1 MRTGMRANLLSGAAL
16 LACATLPSTAALA
29 AEQSSSA
36 SDIIVTAQ
44 KRSQSINEVPIS
56 ITAATGSQL
65 LQSGVKNANDLV
77 KIVPGLTVQP
87 TPLNTPVYTLRGVGF
102 FEYSLATPP
111 TVAVYVD
118 EVPLPISPMT
128 RGAALDVERVEVL
141 KGPQGTLFGQNTTGG
156 AINFV
161 AAKPTDSFKA
171 GADLSYGRF
180 SEFDLQGFLSG
191 PVAQNLNARLSFRVL
206 RGDDWQRSISRQ
218 DSLGARREMHG
229 RLLLDW
235 QPTDRLSVAVNLNG
249 WIDKSDTQAPQRIG
263 TTISVP
269 GSPNEP
275 AILALPAVPQS
286 LRNADWTNTDRALRR
301 DDYFVQGS
309 VRADYELTD
318 DVSLTSITALGRY
331 KTNSFQDFDGSPL
344 AIADVNTY
352 GHMNSFSQELRLSGT
367 TTRLKWI
374 LGANYSRDKASDNAV
389 YHALD
394 STTNIINTGTELL
407 YGGYATA
414 VNDSTTKTASVFGNI
429 EIEPI
434 DNLSI
439 QGGIR
444 YTDSRRDNA
453 SCGRI
458 GPGPGPGF
466 SYGPIFEFLQ
476 TVLNPGTPVV
486 PVNEGDCYQ
495 LNAAGRPILD
505 PYQDKLNEDNIAWR
519 GVVNYKTPNHGLVYA
534 SVSKGYKAGSFP
546 TFPAAAVNQL
556 LKIKQEALLAYEVGF
571 KQPLFDRM
579 LQINGAAFYYDY
591 KDKQLRGQVRDLVF
605 GQVDALVQIPKSRV
619 KGAELEVT
627 SEPVTGLRLSVA
639 GTYLNTKIKE
649 FVGYNQAG
657 VLADFQ
663 GSKFPFAPKWSVVS
677 NAQYDF
683 PINDGLTGFVGGSVV
698 YNSKTAAS
706 IGEGTAFEDE
716 RFKIKA
722 YALVDLRAGVS
733 TPDEKWRFSIWGRN
747 VFNKYYWSSVNQS
760 QDVVVRFTGRP
771 ATYGASISYRY

>member
-1 MRTGMRANLLSGAAL
+1 MTAEFRRDMMSGAAL
-16 LACATLPSTAALA
+16 IAGIMLPLTPAIADDQPVSTT
-29 AEQSSSA
+29 
-36 SDIIVTAQ
+36 DIIVTAQ

-56 ITAATGSQL
+56 ITAATGDQL
-65 LQSGVKNANDLV
+65 LQSGVKNANDLAKV
-77 KIVPGLTVQP
+77 VPGLTVQP

-128 RGAALDVERVEVL
+128 RGTALDLERVEVL

-156 AINFV
+156 AINFI

-180 SEFDLQGFLSG
+180 SELDFQGFLSG
-191 PVAQNLNARLSFRVL
+191 PIANDLNARLSFRVL

-218 DSLGARREMHG
+218 DTLGARREMQG

-235 QPTDRLSVAVNLNG
+235 HPTDRLTVAVNLNG

-275 AILALPAVPQS
+275 AILALPPVPQT
-286 LRNADWTNTDRALRR
+286 LRNADWTNTDHPLKR

-309 VRADYELTD
+309 VRADYDVTD
-318 DVSLTSITALGRY
+318 SITLTSITALERY
-331 KTNSFQDFDGSPL
+331 KTNAFQDFDGSPL

-352 GHMNSFSQELRLSGT
+352 GHMNSFSQEVRLSGT
-367 TTRLKWI
+367 TPRLKWI
-374 LGANYSRDKASDNAV
+374 IGANYSRDKAADNAE

-394 STTNIINTGTELL
+394 STTNIINTGAQLL
-407 YGGYATA
+407 FGGYATA
-414 VNDSTTKTASVFGNI
+414 VNDSTTKTASVFGNV
-429 EIEPI
+429 EVEPI
-434 DNLSI
+434 DNLTI
-439 QGGIR
+439 QGGVR

-486 PVNEGDCYQ
+486 PVLEGDCYQ
-495 LNAAGRPILD
+495 LNAAGRPIID
-505 PYQDKLNEDNIAWR
+505 PYQDKLNEDNISWR
-519 GVVNYKTPNHGLVYA
+519 GVVNYKTANRGLIYA

-556 LKIKQEALLAYEVGF
+556 LKIKQESLLAYEVGF
-571 KQPLFDRM
+571 KQPLFDHM
-579 LQINGAAFYYDY
+579 LQVNGAAFYYDY

-619 KGAELEVT
+619 KGAELEIT
-627 SEPVTGLRLSVA
+627 AQPMTGLRLSVA
-639 GTYLNTKIKE
+639 GTYLDTRIKQ

-663 GSKFPFAPKWSVVS
+663 GSKFPFAPKWSVVG

-683 PINDGLTGFVGGSVV
+683 PINDNLKGFVGGAVL

-706 IGEGTAFEDE
+706 IGEGTAFEDP
-716 RFKIKA
+716 RFAIKA
-722 YALVDLRAGVS
+722 YTLVDLRAGLT
-733 TPDEKWRFSIWGRN
+733 TPDEKWKFSVWGRN
-747 VFNKYYWSSVNQS
+747 IFNKYYWTSVNQS

-771 ATYGASISYRY
+771 ATYGVSISYRY